1 MIVDPPPP
9 GSKLVNNKIV
19 IDDRLITEDFGTP
32 ADKRT
37 ALILTE
43 LGNNICDFI
52 RLTADYPSAHESGYM
67 PLLDIQTN
75 ILDGKVNYKFF
86 KKNMANP
93 LLLRANSAMPLKMKR
108 TALIQEALRRL
119 LRTRRELPWS
129 LKVEILSEFSH
140 KMMVSGYWEKFRLE
154 VIEAAIRLYEQKC
167 EKADQGIEPLHRP
180 RSFKREERRKRKL
193 LAPTMWYR
201 SRYAPLFV
209 PATPGSVLPKR
220 VQHFNLCSLIY
231 YSYCLS
237 QREGCLKCLFYW

>member
-1 MIVDPPPP
+1 M
-9 GSKLVNNKIV
+9 
-19 IDDRLITEDFGTP
+19 
-32 ADKRT
+32 
-37 ALILTE
+37 
-43 LGNNICDFI
+43 
-52 RLTADYPSAHESGYM
+52 M

-75 ILDGKVNYKFF
+75 ILDGKVNYIFY
-86 KKNMANP
+86 KKHMANP
-93 LLLRANSAMPLKMKR
+93 FQLQADSAMPLEMKR

-119 LRTRRELPWS
+119 LRTKRGLPWG
-129 LKVEILSEFSH
+129 LKAEILSEFSRN
-140 KMMVSGYWEKFRLE
+140 MMCSGYWERFRYE
-154 VIEAAIRLYEQKC
+154 VIEAAVRLYELKCQKS
-167 EKADQGIEPLHRP
+167 DLGIKPLHRP